1 MAASPTDYLVQLVLR
16 GSYRHVP
23 SIVDREG
30 QQLTSCT
37 PLLLNYNDVTKVA
50 LTLFFLLTYLQVPVR
65 MLRRG
70 LCLCCSLWLAPHA
83 LDGCKEFDL
92 MSHTAHTMSTVI
104 LAAHETMLQLTCVGV
119 K

>member
-50 LTLFFLLTYLQVPVR
+50 LTLFFYLHTCRCLLECSEEGYVCVAPSGLHH
-65 MLRRG
+65 ML
-70 LCLCCSLWLAPHA
+70 WMA
-83 LDGCKEFDL
+83 
-92 MSHTAHTMSTVI
+92 
-104 LAAHETMLQLTCVGV
+104 V
-119 K
+119 KNLI